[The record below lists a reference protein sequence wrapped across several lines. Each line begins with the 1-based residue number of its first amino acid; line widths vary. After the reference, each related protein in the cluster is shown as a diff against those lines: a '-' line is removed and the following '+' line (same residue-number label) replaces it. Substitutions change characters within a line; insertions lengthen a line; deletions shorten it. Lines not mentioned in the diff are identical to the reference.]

1 MQSFTVGSRLSKVM
15 CAQMKYMLLR
25 LFVYI
30 YITNA
35 GMYVC
40 LCLHMDK
47 QGTVHKHVSAPIH
60 QWEHTIAHMFLYSQG
75 GLAAYWP
82 SSQL

>member
-1 MQSFTVGSRLSKVM
+1 MTVSIKTSLEKEEHFLCMQSFTVGSRLSKVM

-35 GMYVC
+35 GM
-40 LCLHMDK
+40 H
-47 QGTVHKHVSAPIH
+47 
-60 QWEHTIAHMFLYSQG
+60 
-75 GLAAYWP
+75 
-82 SSQL
+82 